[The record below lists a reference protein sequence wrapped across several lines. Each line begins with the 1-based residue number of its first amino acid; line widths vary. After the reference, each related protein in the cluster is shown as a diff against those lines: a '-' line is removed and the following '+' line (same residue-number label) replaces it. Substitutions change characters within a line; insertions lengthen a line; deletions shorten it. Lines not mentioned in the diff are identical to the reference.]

1 MHTTKI
7 SGHHIDVTPAIKD
20 HINEKLEKVS
30 KLTDQ
35 ITSVNVTLLKD
46 NKYQKAEA
54 SLHLPGKDIF
64 AAASSEDRL
73 FHAIDDMVDKLVRQI
88 DKHKTKQSSSVHKTL
103 EPH

>member
-1 MHTTKI
+1 MYTTKI

-20 HINEKLEKVS
+20 HIHEKLSKVS

-46 NKYQKAEA
+46 SKSQKAEA
-54 SLHLPGKDIF
+54 RVHIPGKEIF

-73 FHAIDDMVDKLVRQI
+73 FHAIDNMVDKLVKQI
-88 DKHKTKQSSSVHKTL
+88 DKHKTKQSSSNHKTAIT
-103 EPH
+103 H

>member
-20 HINEKLEKVS
+20 HINEKLSKIS

-46 NKYQKAEA
+46 NKSQKA
-54 SLHLPGKDIF
+54 
-64 AAASSEDRL
+64 
-73 FHAIDDMVDKLVRQI
+73 
-88 DKHKTKQSSSVHKTL
+88 KQSYIFQAKKYLPRPPLKTDYFTRL
-103 EPH
+103 MT

>member
-7 SGHHIDVTPAIKD
+7 SGHHIDVTPAIKE
-20 HINEKLEKVS
+20 HINEKLSKID

-46 NKYQKAEA
+46 SKSQKAEA
-54 SLHLPGKDIF
+54 RVHIPGKEIF

-73 FHAIDDMVDKLVRQI
+73 FRAIDNMVDKLVKQI
-88 DKHKTKQSSSVHKTL
+88 DKHKTKQSNLHQKTITT
-103 EPH
+103 H

>member
-7 SGHHIDVTPAIKD
+7 SGHHVDVTPAIKE
-20 HINEKLEKVS
+20 HIHDRLSKIA

-46 NKYQKAEA
+46 SKSQKAEA
-54 SLHLPGKDIF
+54 RIHIPGKEIF

-73 FHAIDDMVDKLVRQI
+73 FHAIDEMIEKLAKQI
-88 DKHKTKQSSSVHKTL
+88 DKHKTKQSSVTHKVLTT
-103 EPH
+103 H

>member
-7 SGHHIDVTPAIKD
+7 SGHHIDATPAIKN
-20 HINEKLEKVS
+20 HIHEKLNKVS

-46 NKYQKAEA
+46 NKSQKAEA
-54 SLHLPGKDIF
+54 TIHIPGKEIF

-73 FHAIDDMVDKLVRQI
+73 FHAIDDMVDKLVKQV
-88 DKHKTKQSSSVHKTL
+88 DKYKTKQYCANHKPVTT
-103 EPH
+103 H

>member
-20 HINEKLEKVS
+20 HINEKLSKIS

-46 NKYQKAEA
+46 SKNQKAEA
-54 SLHLPGKDIF
+54 IVHIPGKEIF

-73 FHAIDDMVDKLVRQI
+73 FHAIDAMVDKLAKQI
-88 DKHKTKQSSSVHKTL
+88 DKHKTKQSSAHHKPMTA
-103 EPH
+103 H

>member
-7 SGHHIDVTPAIKD
+7 SGHHIDVTPAIKE
-20 HINEKLEKVS
+20 HINEKLSKID

-46 NKYQKAEA
+46 SKSQKAEA
-54 SLHLPGKDIF
+54 RVHIPGKEIF

-73 FHAIDDMVDKLVRQI
+73 FHAIDNMVDKLVKQI
-88 DKHKTKQSSSVHKTL
+88 DKHKTKQSNLHQKTITT
-103 EPH
+103 H

>member
-20 HINEKLEKVS
+20 HINERLAKLS

-46 NKYQKAEA
+46 NKCQKAEA
-54 SLHLPGKDIF
+54 SLQLPGKELF
-64 AAASSEDRL
+64 AASTSEHRL
-73 FHAIDDMVDKLVRQI
+73 FHAIDSMIDKLIRQI
-88 DKHKTKQSSSVHKTL
+88 GKHKTKRSNTTHKAVL
-103 EPH
+103 SN

>member
-7 SGHHIDVTPAIKD
+7 SGHHIDVTPAIKE
-20 HINEKLEKVS
+20 HINEKLSKID

-46 NKYQKAEA
+46 SKRQKAEA
-54 SLHLPGKDIF
+54 RVHIPGKEIF

-73 FHAIDDMVDKLVRQI
+73 FHAIDNMVDKLVKQI
-88 DKHKTKQSSSVHKTL
+88 DKHKTKQSNLHQKTITT
-103 EPH
+103 H